1 MTFDAITEA
10 LHERSDKELRDK
22 INNQVDQ
29 FFDGIYMYINVLDMT
44 VPPESILHF
53 LTKINPY
60 KFFSLSPK
68 ANPTKHTW
76 APWKPARP
84 FTTHIIDVTNDI
96 SFKDLAEMLKNA
108 LFEAMKDAARKKEV
122 SIFIYNIERGYIGPA
137 REQAPITQET
147 KYHRVNLLISK
158 QNKKQ
163 KRFVWF
169 LRKKWKK

>member
-10 LHERSDKELRDK
+10 LHERSDKALRDK

-53 LTKINPY
+53 LTQINPY
-60 KFFSLSPK
+60 EPIL
-68 ANPTKHTW
+68 
-76 APWKPARP
+76 
-84 FTTHIIDVTNDI
+84 VTNNI
-96 SFKDLAEMLKNA
+96 SFKDLSEMLKNA

-137 REQAPITQET
+137 REQAPITQGTEQEEGP
-147 KYHRVNLLISK
+147 I
-158 QNKKQ
+158 
-163 KRFVWF
+163 RFVSKERMEEI
-169 LRKKWKK
+169 LARPDTIIL

>member
-10 LHERSDKELRDK
+10 LHERADKALRDK

-29 FFDGIYMYINVLDMT
+29 FFDGISRHPDVLDMT

-60 KFFSLSPK
+60 EPIL
-68 ANPTKHTW
+68 
-76 APWKPARP
+76 
-84 FTTHIIDVTNDI
+84 VTNNI

-137 REQAPITQET
+137 REQAPIIQEAKQET
-147 KYHRVNLLISK
+147 KKIRMVSK
-158 QNKKQ
+158 EEMEEIKA
-163 KRFVWF
+163 RPDTIMF
-169 LRKKWKK
+169 

>member
-10 LHERSDKELRDK
+10 LHERSDTKVKFD
-22 INNQVDQ
+22 VDWRVNQ
-29 FFDGIYMYINVLDMT
+29 FFQKCNILDKV

-53 LTKINPY
+53 LTQINPY
-60 KFFSLSPK
+60 EPIL
-68 ANPTKHTW
+68 
-76 APWKPARP
+76 
-84 FTTHIIDVTNDI
+84 VTNDI